1 MIITVSGTPGAGK
14 TTICRLLAGKLRMN
28 HYYMGGIRRQ
38 VAKEKGMTIEE
49 FNKLGEN
56 DPSTDKIVDDYLI
69 KLGKTEDNFIAEGRT
84 AFHFIPN
91 SVKIFFD
98 VDPIVGAE
106 RIRKDL
112 TEKGLAD
119 QRNETAGK
127 TIDDQAALTKQRMES
142 DNARY
147 RKYYNIDVYDR
158 KNYDFVI
165 DTTKLTILQ
174 VLDNLLGFLNQ
185 SRQRIKQGKL

>member
-14 TTICRLLAGKLRMN
+14 TTICRMLAEKLKMK

-49 FNKLGEN
+49 FNKLGEK

-91 SVKIFFD
+91 SIKIFFD
-98 VDPIVGAE
+98 VDPVVGAE

-112 TEKGLAD
+112 TEKGLAN

-127 TIDDQAALTKQRMES
+127 TVQEQAALTKQRMES

-147 RKYYNIDVYDR
+147 RKYYNIDVYDEE
-158 KNYDFVI
+158 NYDFVI
-165 DTTKLTILQ
+165 DTTDLKIEQ
-174 VLDNLLGFLNQ
+174 VEQKVLDFLQ
-185 SRQRIKQGKL
+185 SQ